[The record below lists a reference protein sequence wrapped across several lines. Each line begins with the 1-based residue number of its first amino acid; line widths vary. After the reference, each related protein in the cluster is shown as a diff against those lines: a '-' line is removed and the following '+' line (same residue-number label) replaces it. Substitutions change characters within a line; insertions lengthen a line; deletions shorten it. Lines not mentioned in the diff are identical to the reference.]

1 MNDRRIDTGQSA
13 GSRTKA
19 SAVEAALPEDAIL
32 SGLSPTQ
39 VRERLNRD
47 GPNELP
53 RQRQRTPWRI
63 MLEVLREPMLA
74 LLLAAGVTYL
84 LLGDMSEALVLLL
97 FAGVSITLTVVQEAR
112 TEKVLASLRDLSAPR
127 ALVVRDGVTVR
138 VSGREVVVDDILV
151 LEEGD
156 RIAADALILRTQGLE
171 CDESLL
177 TGESVPVSKRCAAK
191 GDAIDPQPGGDG
203 LPYVFG
209 GSLVTRGGGL
219 AQVTATGPRSR
230 IGEIGRSLSSVET
243 EAPRLQQE
251 MGRIVRICAIGGIS
265 VALLVF
271 LLHGLLRDD
280 WLEALLAGIAIS
292 MSLLP
297 EEFPVVLAIFLAM
310 GAWRIAQAGVLTRRA
325 SAIEALGGATVLCT
339 DKTGTLTQNRMIVA
353 ELWRVSGGTTDLSD
367 DPASDVDDEL
377 LRTSAM
383 ASAPVPVDPMEVAF
397 HEAALAAA
405 CGDMRG
411 WRLIHSNALRPD
423 LLAMSNLWE
432 TPDGAETL
440 VAAAKGAP
448 EAIGRL
454 CRLDADGSARL
465 EAAATAMAGKGMRV
479 LGVATARVQRDAA
492 ERDHLDHDFRLLGL
506 VGLRDPLRPGVTEAI
521 AQCHAAGIRVIMITG
536 DYAPTAE
543 AIGAE
548 AGLARAATLTGPMIA
563 TLDDDTLAARI
574 RTTVICARTMPD
586 QKLRIVSAL
595 KAAGEVVA
603 MTGDGVNDAPALRAS
618 HIGVAMGKRG
628 TDVAREA
635 ASIVLVEDD
644 FGAIVS
650 AIRLGRRIYDNIH
663 KAIGFILAVHVPIA
677 GLALLPLILGTP
689 ILLGPIQIALLEMI
703 IDPVCALVFE
713 AETEED
719 GIMQRPPREQ
729 HKRLF
734 SVLPVTE
741 ALLQGGLA
749 FMILGVMLFFSQRLS
764 LPTDELRT
772 FIFFALVAAVIVLVL
787 AHRSFSTQ
795 ISSALQRRN
804 TAFYYVLGFI
814 LIASA
819 LMLGIEPIQH
829 RLGFAP
835 LGWVEIVLIVATG
848 AVLLAVFEAVKA
860 LISRFGTGAAQ

>member
-1 MNDRRIDTGQSA
+1 MNDRQPDTGHPA
-13 GSRTKA
+13 
-19 SAVEAALPEDAIL
+19 
-32 SGLSPTQ
+32 GLSHTQ

-53 RQRQRTPWRI
+53 RQQQRPPWRI
-63 MLEVLREPMLA
+63 MLEVLREPMLV
-74 LLLAAGVTYL
+74 LLLAAGGTYL
-84 LLGDMSEALVLLL
+84 LLGDTGEALVLLL

-127 ALVVRDGVTVR
+127 ALVVRDGIPVR
-138 VSGREVVVDDILV
+138 VTGREVVVDDILV
-151 LEEGD
+151 LDEGD
-156 RIAADALILRTQGLE
+156 RIAADAQVLRTQGLE

-177 TGESVPVSKRCAAK
+177 TGESVPVSKRCAVE
-191 GDAIDPQPGGDG
+191 GDAMSSEPGGDG

-209 GSLVTRGGGL
+209 GAIVTRGSGL
-219 AQVTATGPRSR
+219 ARVTATGPRSR
-230 IGEIGRSLSSVET
+230 IGEIGRSLSDVET

-251 MGRIVRICAIGGIS
+251 MGRIVRICALGGLA
-265 VALLVF
+265 VATLVVLLY
-271 LLHGLLRDD
+271 GLLRGD
-280 WLEALLAGIAIS
+280 WLDALLAGIAIG

-339 DKTGTLTQNRMIVA
+339 DKTGTLTQNRMIVSG
-353 ELWRVSGGTTDLSD
+353 LWRASGEVTDLD
-367 DPASDVDDEL
+367 QGPARDADEEL
-377 LRTSAM
+377 LRTGAM

-411 WRLIHSNALRPD
+411 WRLIHSNGLRPD

-432 TPDGAETL
+432 TPDGDATL
-440 VAAAKGAP
+440 IAAAKGAP

-454 CRLDADGSARL
+454 CRLDADGLARL
-465 EAAATAMAGKGMRV
+465 EAAATAMAAKGMRV
-479 LGVATARVQRDAA
+479 LGVATGRVQRDAA
-492 ERDHLDHDFRLLGL
+492 ERDPLEHDFRLLGL
-506 VGLRDPLRPGVTEAI
+506 VGLRDPLRPGVKEAI
-521 AQCHAAGIRVIMITG
+521 DQCRAAGIRVIMITG

-548 AGLARAATLTGPMIA
+548 AGLDRATPLTGPMMA
-563 TLDDDTLAARI
+563 TLDDDALAAHLK
-574 RTTVICARTMPD
+574 TAVICARTLPD

-595 KAAGEVVA
+595 KASGEVVA

-618 HIGVAMGKRG
+618 HIGVAMGRRG

-650 AIRLGRRIYDNIH
+650 AIRLGRRIYDNIR
-663 KAIGFILAVHVPIA
+663 KAIGFIFAVHVPIA
-677 GLALLPLILGTP
+677 GLAVLPLCLGTP

-703 IDPVCALVFE
+703 IDPICALVFE
-713 AETEED
+713 AEAEEEE
-719 GIMQRPPREQ
+719 IMQRPPRPRHE
-729 HKRLF
+729 RLF
-734 SVLPVTE
+734 NTPLVAE
-741 ALLQGGLA
+741 AILQGGLA
-749 FMILGVMLFFSQRLS
+749 FIVLGAMLLFALHLS

-772 FIFFALVAAVIVLVL
+772 LIFFTLVAATIALVL
-787 AHRSFSTQ
+787 AHRAFSTR
-795 ISSALQRRN
+795 ISGALRRRN
-804 TAFYYVLGFI
+804 TAFRYVLGFI
-814 LIASA
+814 LAA
-819 LMLGIEPIQH
+819 TVLMQGVEPIQQ

-835 LGWVEIVLIVATG
+835 LGWVETG
-848 AVLLAVFEAVKA
+848 LVVTTGIVLLAVFEAIKA
-860 LISRFGTGAAQ
+860 MTPRRGRRSCH